1 MTAAP
6 DPSVAPAFTIRE
18 ATPADAEAAAVLSAD
33 LGYPTDAAT
42 MRARLDHLTRQ
53 PDHGVFVACRDGRVV
68 GWIHVLATH
77 HLQAH
82 PRAEIGGLV
91 VAADARSAGVGAA
104 LVSRAEQWA
113 REQGFG
119 EVLVRSQT
127 FREAA
132 HRFYRRE
139 GYTQTKTSAVFAKPL
154 GPAAG

>member
-6 DPSVAPAFTIRE
+6 EPPVAPSFTIRE
-18 ATPADAEAAAVLSAD
+18 ATPDDAEAVAPLSGD
-33 LGYPTDAAT
+33 LGYPADAAT

-53 PDHGVFVACRDGRVV
+53 PDHVIFVACLGPRVV

-77 HLQAH
+77 HLQAV

-91 VAADARSAGVGAA
+91 VEAGSRSLGVGAA

-113 REQGFG
+113 RERGFA
-119 EVLVRSQT
+119 EMLVRSQT

-139 GYTQTKTSAVFAKPL
+139 GYAQTKTSAVFAKPL
-154 GPAAG
+154 

>member
-1 MTAAP
+1 MTAAL
-6 DPSVAPAFTIRE
+6 DPSVAPDFTIRE
-18 ATPADAEAAAVLSAD
+18 ATPGDADAVAALSGD
-33 LGYPTDAAT
+33 LGYPADATA
-42 MRARLDHLTRQ
+42 MRTRLEHLTRQ
-53 PDHGVFVACRDGRVV
+53 AGHIIFVACQGLRVV

-77 HLQAH
+77 HLQAD

-91 VAADARSAGVGAA
+91 VAADARSAGVGAG
-104 LVSRAEQWA
+104 LVSRAEQWG
-113 REQGFG
+113 REHGFR
-119 EVLVRSQT
+119 EMLVRSQT